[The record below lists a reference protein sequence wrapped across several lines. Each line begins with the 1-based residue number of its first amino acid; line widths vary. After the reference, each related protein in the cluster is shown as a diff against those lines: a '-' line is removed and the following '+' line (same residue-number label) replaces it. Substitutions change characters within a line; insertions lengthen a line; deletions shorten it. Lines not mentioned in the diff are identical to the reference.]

1 MRLHLLLLAIS
12 LSCANMAAQ
21 QSQYTISGTVINTTT
36 GQPLDRADV
45 SLLISGTEQGQTLAE
60 ATTNADGHFA
70 FTHLAAAKY
79 SLRAE
84 RQGYLAAAYDEHD
97 GFSTSIVTG
106 EGLISDGLIFRLAP
120 YAVIG
125 GTITDDSGDPVSHA
139 RVSLFR
145 QDTRNGTDK
154 IVRAGMAFTDDSGA
168 YEFARLEPGNYFL
181 SVAATPWY
189 ASPSHPHWDAS
200 DNVTPE
206 TTRSPLDVA
215 YPITFYADV
224 TDENDATPIPLKAG
238 GHERIDFTL
247 HAVPAVHLSFKIPAA
262 PGQSSHAPQIQHEVF
277 GTTQVDAATLYYGGD
292 VVNNSMLIGVPELA
306 PGHYKVILPN
316 NYAADVDASGDLDLD
331 AAHMAPLSD
340 VSGKIAMA
348 DSTPL
353 PGRMSVSLQAI
364 DGDSPSDGRT
374 DANGSFTIH
383 EVSPGSYQLSVS
395 AEGKRL
401 HVAQIMATG
410 ATVDGHILKIG
421 SQPVDLAATLV
432 EGAATISG
440 FAKQNGKPSS
450 GVMLLL
456 VPNHSKFNS
465 DLFRRAQS
473 NSDGSFELR
482 QVVPGS
488 YTLVAIED
496 GWALDWARPE
506 AITHYLSKGQAV
518 IVSPGI
524 RNLPLKDPLEIQ
536 PK

>member
-1 MRLHLLLLAIS
+1 
-12 LSCANMAAQ
+12 MAAQ
-21 QSQYTISGTVINTTT
+21 QGPYTISGSVVSTTT

-79 SLRAE
+79 SLRAD
-84 RQGYLAAAYDEHD
+84 RQGYLAAAYDEHE

-125 GTITDDSGDPVSHA
+125 GTITEDSGDPVSHA

-145 QDTRNGTDK
+145 QDTRSGSGK
-154 IVRAGMAFTDDSGA
+154 IVRAGSAFTDDTGA

-181 SVAATPWY
+181 SVVASPWY

-200 DNVTPE
+200 GNIIPE
-206 TTRSPLDVA
+206 ATRSPLDVA
-215 YPITFYADV
+215 YPTTFYADV
-224 TDENDATPIPLKAG
+224 ADENDATPIPIKAG
-238 GHERIDFTL
+238 NHERVDFTI
-247 HAVPAVHLSFKIPAA
+247 HAVPAIHLSFKIPAS
-262 PGQSSHAPQIQHEVF
+262 PGQQSHMPQVQREIF
-277 GTTQVDAATLYYGGD
+277 GTTDVTAATLYYGGD

-316 NYAADVDASGDLDLD
+316 NYEADVDASGDLDLD
-331 AAHMAPLSD
+331 AAHMEPLSD
-340 VSGKIAMA
+340 VSGKVAMA
-348 DSTPL
+348 DGTPL

-364 DGDSPSDGRT
+364 GGDSPSDART
-374 DANGSFTIH
+374 DADGSFTIH

-395 AEGKRL
+395 AEGKQL
-401 HVAQIMATG
+401 HVARMTASG
-410 ATVDGHILKIG
+410 ATVEGHTLKVG
-421 SQPVDLAATLV
+421 SQPVTLAVTLV
-432 EGAATISG
+432 EGSATLSG
-440 FAKQNGKPSS
+440 FAKNNGKPAS
-450 GVMLLL
+450 GVMILL
-456 VPNHSKFNS
+456 VPNHQKFNRE
-465 DLFRRAQS
+465 LFRRDQS

-482 QVVPGS
+482 QVVPGR

-496 GWALDWARPE
+496 GWAIDWARPE
-506 AITHYLSKGQAV
+506 AIAHYLAKGQAV
-518 IVSPGI
+518 TIPSGS
-524 RNLPLKDPLEIQ
+524 RSGPLKAPIEIQ